1 MNELLEAFNKKIENE
16 GADRD
21 YYRGLTD
28 KVKSNELL
36 TDEEKELI
44 NSVIY
49 KISTDEESHNVMLKS
64 VVEILKS
71 KV

>member
-1 MNELLEAFNKKIENE
+1 MDKLIDAFNKKIENE

-21 YYRGLTD
+21 YYKGLID
-28 KVKSNELL
+28 EVKSNEVL

-44 NSVIY
+44 SSVVH

>member
-1 MNELLEAFNKKIENE
+1 MDKLISAFSKKIENE

-21 YYRGLTD
+21 YYKGLID
-28 KVKSNELL
+28 EVKSNKVL

-44 NSVIY
+44 SSVVN